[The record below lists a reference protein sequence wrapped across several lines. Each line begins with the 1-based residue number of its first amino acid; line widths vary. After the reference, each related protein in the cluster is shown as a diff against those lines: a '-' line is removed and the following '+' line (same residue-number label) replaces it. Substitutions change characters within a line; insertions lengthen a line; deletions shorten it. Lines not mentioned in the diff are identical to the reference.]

1 MAKIL
6 VIEDDPFTRQGLCDL
21 LDDQGY
27 AVCAAPDGRTGIDA
41 FRSEKPDL
49 ICLDIMMPD
58 MNGHDVCRE
67 IRRESTDVPVIFISA
82 KSEEIDK
89 VVGLELG
96 ADDYI
101 SKPFGMREVLA
112 RVRAVLRRRAPRENS
127 LLQLGELRVDAKRS
141 VAIRG
146 NAEFPLGPR
155 ELQLLQYFAAHRG
168 RNLTRQMLVEQC
180 LGEDFQ
186 YESRVLDQQIAQL
199 RKKVEADPHNPT
211 IIRTV
216 YGIGYRVE

>member
-1 MAKIL
+1 MAQIL
-6 VIEDDPFTRQGLCDL
+6 VVEDDPFTRQGLCDL
-21 LDDQGY
+21 LTDQGY
-27 AVCAAPDGRTGIDA
+27 AVRAAADGAQGLAA
-41 FRSEKPDL
+41 FREQRPDL

-58 MNGHDVCRE
+58 MNGYDVCRE
-67 IRRESTDVPVIFISA
+67 IRRHSEDVPVIFISA

-112 RVRAVLRRRAPRENS
+112 RVRAVLRRTGPSADSMIR
-127 LLQLGELRVDAKRS
+127 LGDLVIDPKRLVAKR
-141 VAIRG
+141 G
-146 NAEFPLGPR
+146 DAEFALGTR
-155 ELQLLQYFAAHRG
+155 ELQLLRFFSDHRG
-168 RNLTRQMLVEQC
+168 QNLTRQMLVEQC
-180 LGEDFQ
+180 LGEAFQ
-186 YESRVLDQQIAQL
+186 FDSRALDQQIAQL
-199 RKKVEADPHNPT
+199 RKKIELDPHNPT